1 MKKTGR
7 ILSRVGIG
15 VVIVAIL
22 AGTFGTYYLK
32 SYIPNTVAPKSFP
45 QIEGELKVAGL
56 DNPVDIYRDGMG
68 VPHIYATTMH
78 DLFFAQGYVHAQ
90 DRFWQM
96 DFSRHVGSG
105 RVAEMFGE
113 GQLKT
118 DMFLRTLGWRQTA
131 EQEYAMLGSESKA
144 ILDNYSAG
152 VNAYIQSREPVE
164 LSLEYLILT
173 GVLNPDYTIEPWT
186 PVHSLTWGKAMAWDL
201 GGNMDNEIERAI
213 LLKSLTLE
221 QIDELF
227 PPYPEDHPVI
237 VPEIGEGSVFNQS
250 AEANEQPAASI
261 LKSLKFQSISDKLAL
276 MDNVLGPT
284 GSGIGS
290 NSWTVSGKLTT
301 TGMPLL
307 ANDMHLGIQM
317 PSIWY
322 QNALHCQPKSD
333 ACPFEVTGFTFP
345 GVPGVVAGHNDRIA
359 WAFTNLGPDVQDLF
373 IEKVNPDNPNQYEVD
388 GKWVDFE
395 IRNEIIKVG
404 GGDPLEITIRISRHG
419 PVISDTYGDLKDE
432 VDPKDPEAKP
442 FKDKS
447 GMELPEHYAIVLSWT
462 ALAPASPFE
471 AVWGFNRAQN
481 WEEFRAA
488 ARNWSVPAQNILY
501 ADVDGNI
508 AYQTPGNIPVRKKGD
523 GTLPVPG
530 WTGEYD
536 WTGYI
541 PFDELPYAFNPDSGY
556 IVTANN
562 QANPRDYSHL
572 ITMDW
577 NYGQRAARIVEMI
590 ENAPGKIDIAYFQS
604 MHGDSKN
611 RNAETLVPIL
621 LQLDFKPATPTQAL
635 AMDKLAN
642 WDYQNL
648 ADSQAAA
655 IFERF
660 WWNLLMGTFKD
671 DLPEDYWPSGA
682 SRWVEVIRILVDQPN
697 SQWWDDKDS
706 EEMIETRDDM
716 FVLAFVETIS
726 QMQKEHGNDLANWP
740 TWGELHVAIF
750 RNQTLGESGIGPIE
764 AMFNRGPYSTGGG
777 ENIVNATG
785 WTVGE
790 SFEVD
795 SLPSER
801 EIVDLSNLDN
811 SLAIHTTGQSGHAY
825 HPHYDDMAPLW
836 ATGKYYPMW
845 WEQDSIKADAE
856 GHLWLVP

>member
-7 ILSRVGIG
+7 ILSGVGIG

-45 QIEGELKVAGL
+45 QIEGELEVAGL
-56 DNPVDIYRDGMG
+56 DNPVDIYRDGIG
-68 VPHIYATTMH
+68 IPHIYASTIH

-118 DMFLRTLGWRQTA
+118 DMFLRTLGWRQIA
-131 EQEYAMLGSESKA
+131 EQEYAMLAPESKG
-144 ILDNYSAG
+144 ILNSFSEG
-152 VNAYIQSREPVE
+152 VNAYIESRNPVE
-164 LSLEYLILT
+164 LSLEYSILT
-173 GVLNPDYTIEPWT
+173 GILNPDYMIEPWT
-186 PVHSLTWGKAMAWDL
+186 GVDTLTWGKAMAWDL
-201 GGNMDNEIERAI
+201 GGNMDTEIERAV
-213 LLKSLTLE
+213 LLKTLTPE
-221 QIDELF
+221 QIAELY
-227 PPYPEDHPVI
+227 PPYPKDYPMIVPVI
-237 VPEIGEGSVFNQS
+237 GENAVNVEGLNVERSTFNVQQV
-250 AEANEQPAASI
+250 EFQPLTDNI
-261 LKSLKFQSISDKLAL
+261 AL
-276 MDNVLGPT
+276 LNAILGPT
-284 GSGIGS
+284 TSDIGS
-290 NSWTVSGKLTT
+290 NSWAVSGKLTA

-345 GVPGVVAGHNDRIA
+345 GVAGVVVGHNDRVA

-395 IRNEIIKVG
+395 TRIETIKVG
-404 GGDPLEITIRISRHG
+404 GGDPVEIIVRISRHG

-432 VDPKDPEAKP
+432 VDPKDPEAMP

-447 GMELPEHYAIVLSWT
+447 GMELPEHYAIALSWT
-462 ALAPASPFE
+462 ALTPASPFE

-501 ADVDGNI
+501 ADIDGNI

-536 WTGYI
+536 WDGYI
-541 PFDELPYAFNPDSGY
+541 PFDELPYVVNPKSGF

-562 QANPRDYSHL
+562 QANPHDYPYL
-572 ITMDW
+572 ITSEWD
-577 NYGQRAARIVEMI
+577 YGQRAERIVDMI
-590 ENAPGKIDIAYFQS
+590 ENAPGKIDSAYFQS

-611 RNAETLVPIL
+611 LNAETLVPVL
-621 LQLDFKPATPTQAL
+621 LAVELDSDLATVRDQLL
-635 AMDKLAN
+635 GS
-642 WDYQNL
+642 WDYQNR
-648 ADSQAAA
+648 ADSQSAAV
-655 IFERF
+655 FEWF
-660 WWNLLMGTFKD
+660 WWNLLMKTYKD
-671 DLPEDYWPSGA
+671 DLPEEYLPGGGA
-682 SRWVEVIRILVDQPN
+682 RWYEVMRNLVQQPDN
-697 SQWWDDKDS
+697 FWWDDKDS
-706 EEMIETRDDM
+706 ESVVETRNDM
-716 FVLAFVETIS
+716 FALAFEETVA
-726 QMQKEHGNDLANWP
+726 QMQKEHGKDLAKWP
-740 TWGELHVAIF
+740 TWGELHTATFV
-750 RNQTLGESGIGPIE
+750 NQTLGKSGIGPIE
-764 AMFNRGPYSTGGG
+764 ALFNRGPFATGGG
-777 ENIVNATG
+777 KSIVNATG
-785 WTVGE
+785 WIVGE
-790 SFEVD
+790 SFEVT
-795 SLPSER
+795 SVPSER

-825 HPHYDDMAPLW
+825 HPHYDDMAPMW
-836 ATGKYYPMW
+836 ATVQYYPMW
-845 WEQDSIKADAE
+845 WEQASIKADTE
-856 GHLWLVP
+856 GHLRLVP